1 MLTINARAKDHFVY
15 IAEGQ
20 KFCSCFT
27 PKNAARPPH
36 PKFHIQKGTH
46 METANAI
53 QRQLMQD
60 AMTLRCLVEQEQD
73 EDADGV
79 DLLLLTLL
87 DTFIRDM
94 QYQLGDIECPYS
106 DDLQRLIFLKQI
118 LRSAD
123 KILDRMAI
131 HANGEPL
138 PPAAKGLCKI
148 LFDIT
153 FSVFLVIHG
162 LEERNPEHAE
172 YFAADRLAYAAS
184 REIAQ

>member
-1 MLTINARAKDHFVY
+1 MA
-15 IAEGQ
+15 
-20 KFCSCFT
+20 
-27 PKNAARPPH
+27 
-36 PKFHIQKGTH
+36 
-46 METANAI
+46 TATASH
-53 QRQLMQD
+53 QQSMQD
-60 AMTLRCLVEQEQD
+60 AMTLRSLIEQEQD
-73 EDADGV
+73 ESADGV
-79 DLLLLTLL
+79 DLLMLTLL

-94 QYQLGDIECPYS
+94 QYQLGDIQNPYS

-123 KILDRMAI
+123 KILDKMAE

-162 LEERNPEHAE
+162 LEERNPAHAE
-172 YFAADRLAYAAS
+172 YFAADRAAYATS
-184 REIAQ
+184 REITQ